1 MSLGSDHQI
10 YTEGSFRIP
19 AIYLNDYPDRYI
31 HTNLDTPANIDSTK
45 LKRAAFIGAACGYFL
60 ANMSTENVA
69 AVWRILQANGLRRTA
84 TMLHRRAQLPPDEA
98 TNVTRFHLAYERA
111 LVSSIERFASIPRD
125 VSAEAAGHFEGLET
139 LVGTPPP
146 PAPAAGDGQLV
157 FARNPEVKGPMTVF
171 GYDYLADH
179 YGAERRSNLRLL
191 SFRGLRGSGSNYAY
205 EVLNF
210 VDSRR
215 NAQEIRD
222 SVSAAYGPIPLD
234 VVVEYLR
241 ALESIGILQLQ

>member
-1 MSLGSDHQI
+1 
-10 YTEGSFRIP
+10 
-19 AIYLNDYPDRYI
+19 
-31 HTNLDTPANIDSTK
+31 
-45 LKRAAFIGAACGYFL
+45 
-60 ANMSTENVA
+60 
-69 AVWRILQANGLRRTA
+69 LRRTA

-125 VSAEAAGHFEGLET
+125 VSAEAAGHFERLET

-179 YGAERRSNLRLL
+179 YEAERRGNLRLL
-191 SFRGLRGSGSNYAY
+191 SYRGLRGSGSSYAY

-210 VDSRR
+210 VDGRR

-241 ALESIGILQLQ
+241 ALESIGILQLL